1 MERSDVRRAHGSA
14 LVRSAHPGP
23 AAAVSVLAAALALS
37 TGMSGARVVLVTA
50 AVAAG
55 QLSIGWSNDL
65 VDRGRDAQV
74 GRADKP
80 LATGELSPTVTRL
93 ACATA
98 LAATVVLSLLCGTAA
113 GLIHL
118 GCVAAGWAYNLG
130 IKSTPFSWLPY
141 AIAFGGL
148 PVFVVMAEPGAG
160 PPAPWLPLA
169 GSLLGVGAHLVN
181 TLPDLEDDE
190 ATGVRGLPHRLGPR
204 WTRIVAVV
212 VLGVASVVIVIGSGS
227 VPVWLLTVALAVV
240 AVLAVVALVASG
252 RTPFRAAVGIALADA
267 VMLVAAR

>member
-1 MERSDVRRAHGSA
+1 M
-14 LVRSAHPGP
+14 
-23 AAAVSVLAAALALS
+23 
-37 TGMSGARVVLVTA
+37 
-50 AVAAG
+50 
-55 QLSIGWSNDL
+55 
-65 VDRGRDAQV
+65 
-74 GRADKP
+74 
-80 LATGELSPTVTRL
+80 
-93 ACATA
+93 
-98 LAATVVLSLLCGTAA
+98 
-113 GLIHL
+113 
-118 GCVAAGWAYNLG
+118 
-130 IKSTPFSWLPY
+130 
-141 AIAFGGL
+141 
-148 PVFVVMAEPGAG
+148 
-160 PPAPWLPLA
+160 PLA